1 MLLLLQVL
9 GGCFVPSVEASTFVE
24 VELLEPSPARSSSV
38 KYKTRPSLNS
48 NYFHEYNSREFL
60 FQKVPVRTHTH
71 TSLHVHMFIFWSR
84 SSSESHTHE
93 YAFMFLENLSRY
105 CIYSYVYILYCT
117 CTVLIQSTVPVHIT
131 YSY

>member
-38 KYKTRPSLNS
+38 KYKTRPSLNP

-60 FQKVPVRTHTH
+60 FQKVPVRTHTQVYMFTCSFVGLVPQVNRIRMNMH
-71 TSLHVHMFIFWSR
+71 SCSLR
-84 SSSESHTHE
+84 T
-93 YAFMFLENLSRY
+93 
-105 CIYSYVYILYCT
+105 
-117 CTVLIQSTVPVHIT
+117 
-131 YSY
+131 